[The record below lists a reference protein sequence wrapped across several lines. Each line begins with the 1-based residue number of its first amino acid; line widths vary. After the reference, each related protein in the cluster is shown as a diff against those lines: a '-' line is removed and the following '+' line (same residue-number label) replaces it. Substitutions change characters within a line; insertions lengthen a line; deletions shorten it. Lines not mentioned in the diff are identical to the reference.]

1 MIRCGIIDMFDMWQ
15 TSSITT
21 TETRKEL
28 RTMITK
34 AEFEEGKSE
43 QAKIEIKSVIESIEA
58 ALRNGSTSV
67 STYKSFKTPD
77 NIIVAAVT
85 KHVAE
90 YGWSLKHSSYAGDQR
105 DPGTTHTWSL
115 H

>member
-1 MIRCGIIDMFDMWQ
+1 
-15 TSSITT
+15 
-21 TETRKEL
+21 
-28 RTMITK
+28 MITK